1 MFFIQK
7 GADHSQQNIN
17 EIKSISHFTKMFCG
31 FYFNGMQPFYFFN
44 ISVELYNWSFFYDIQ
59 LHLHTKEKT
68 NDLAN
73 R

>member
-31 FYFNGMQPFYFFN
+31 FYFNGMQPFYFLTFQLN
-44 ISVELYNWSFFYDIQ
+44 CTTGPFYDIQ
-59 LHLHTKEKT
+59 LHIHTKEKA

-73 R
+73 H

>member
-31 FYFNGMQPFYFFN
+31 FYFNGMQPFYFLTF
-44 ISVELYNWSFFYDIQ
+44 Q
-59 LHLHTKEKT
+59 LNCTTGPFIRHTTPYT
-68 NDLAN
+68 NKGKSK
-73 R
+73 